1 MGAYEFVPPAF
12 PTVASILRADPNP
25 TNAANVNFTVN
36 FSRSVSGVDVVPPFN
51 DFGLMASSGISGAS
65 ITSVT
70 PVSGTTYTV
79 SVNTG
84 SGNGTIGL
92 SVSDD
97 DSIIDDAGHPL
108 GGAGTGNGSFNNGE
122 SYTINKSV
130 TTTSSASFKSN
141 SANDGWILESGENT
155 NVGGS
160 IERNGTTFNVGDDQ
174 KNRQYKSILSFDT
187 SSLPD
192 NAVIVSAQL
201 QIKRQSFFGTDP
213 FGTHGPL
220 VSEIRSG
227 TFNDGA
233 ALQIDDF
240 SAPASPTAV
249 RDQFAP
255 LTFSWYTRAIKQ
267 CQSCIDQQSGSHS
280 IPFSLYKR

>member
-1 MGAYEFVPPAF
+1 MP
-12 PTVASILRADPNP
+12 
-25 TNAANVNFTVN
+25 
-36 FSRSVSGVDVVPPFN
+36 
-51 DFGLMASSGISGAS
+51 SSGITGAS
-65 ITSVT
+65 ITGVT

-92 SVSDD
+92 TVNDD
-97 DSIIDDAGHPL
+97 DSIIDSASHPL

-122 SYTINKSV
+122 FYTINKSV
-130 TTTSSASFKSN
+130 TTTNSASFRSN
-141 SANDGWILESGENT
+141 STNDGWILESGENT

-160 IERNGTTFNVGDDQ
+160 VEKNGTTFNVGDDQ

-192 NAVIVSAQL
+192 DAVIVSAQL

-227 TFNDGA
+227 TFNDSA
-233 ALQIDDF
+233 ALQSDDF
-240 SAPASPTAV
+240 SASASPNAV

-255 LTFSWYTRAIKQ
+255 LTFSWYITQLSNANLVLINKAGLTQFRLSFTKDDNDDLGSDYVKFFSGNAINANQPQLIIKYYV
-267 CQSCIDQQSGSHS
+267 
-280 IPFSLYKR
+280 P